1 MTEPN
6 PTPPRLPPTPAATS
20 LLWAIGIIYLLTAAL
35 SGGLQP
41 RLSVLVFLGAK
52 VNELIAAGAY
62 WRLLSAT
69 FLHGSLIHI
78 LFNGY
83 ALYALGPETERIY
96 GTRRFLALYFLAGL
110 GGSLAS
116 YLLSPSVSVGAS
128 GAIFG
133 LIGGLGIFYYL
144 NRAVLGNFGKA
155 QVQNMATVALINLF
169 IGFSAPSII
178 DNWGHLGGLVGGIV
192 AGWALAPRFMV
203 DPGFYPPLMRRT
215 YPAQGW
221 MWAVAL
227 VLVMLV
233 MVGMLPHA

>member
-6 PTPPRLPPTPAATS
+6 PTPPRLPPAPAAMS
-20 LLWAIGIIYLLTAAL
+20 LLWAIGIIYLLTAVL
-35 SGGLQP
+35 SGGMQPSLQI
-41 RLSVLVFLGAK
+41 LVFLGAK

-78 LFNGY
+78 FFNAY
-83 ALYALGPETERIY
+83 ALYALGPESERIY

-116 YLLSPSVSVGAS
+116 YLLSPAISVGAS
-128 GAIFG
+128 GSIFG

-144 NRAVLGNFGKA
+144 NRGVLGNFGKA
-155 QVQNMATVALINLF
+155 QVQNMATIAIINLF

-178 DNWGHLGGLVGGIV
+178 DNWGHLGGLLGGIV
-192 AGWALAPRFMV
+192 AGWALAPRFQV
-203 DPGFYPPLMRRT
+203 DPGLYPPLIRRT
-215 YPAQGW
+215 YLAQGW

-227 VLVMLV
+227 LLVMLV
-233 MVGMLPHA
+233 LVGVLPHA